1 MSDTKQEAIAL
12 AKAVYEAFMREVV
25 ERHVLTDRV
34 GALSAQKQKKIETER
49 DIDVRPVRL
58 MTISGKGGWSADP
71 SLRERYAESTNVTLL
86 DHLLSVV
93 RGAVTFAALDTLAAN
108 SELDQDALRS
118 ELRVV
123 AAIAFMHDLDKDL
136 GLTRDAALPLE
147 PLAERW
153 SAYGLDDFVEPE
165 YALEPDQIRAL
176 IEHAETSQV
185 HRSPAATAPPR
196 ALRHLMRY
204 IALADKLDG
213 LWLKEGIDAV
223 LKRLEQ
229 DAALSTG
236 FLKSWA
242 KIDLFDPHHPFLVDE
257 LQRYLSAQC
266 ERLTQ
271 VPPLIEVHQDGRL
284 VMLIP
289 AEQADEI
296 KQAGI
301 KRLGK
306 KLTRELFHLRV
317 NVSVRAVPE
326 LLDAQPDHEGL
337 LEYTGT
343 VPLDRE
349 FGRLFLVKASLAD
362 EFHTARLDELLGGL
376 GLSPAW
382 PKAAGQTLTPFPSP
396 GELPETAQLHLRRT
410 AHLLALLNHK
420 QVRELPEYE
429 SREQQLLEA
438 VGVERPEWIAA
449 LADRISRQVFTG
461 FWAVAIASEDA
472 EVFERVWGDD
482 GLLRRWLEG
491 AEGEPGLRDSIDSKG
506 APIVEAVVAHFA
518 AALTSRAVHSGGAG
532 NKRCLFTDQPLT
544 PRATFTPA
552 DKLYEIKKSAFS
564 GRDGRLEDVDSAQ
577 GEAQVSPVSY
587 AEHRFRSHVH
597 AAAGGKPDG
606 IPTLLSSPSTTG
618 LFAALALASEA
629 DFGNLSVYDLAREQ
643 VSKGRVYRGFDAYRH
658 RYRVARFERM
668 PERTEDQVDQLRL
681 LLRAALRFGR
691 PVHLFR
697 GLPTQE
703 RAFFAFDA
711 MPRRLAD
718 LIGGSQLRLEQIPSA
733 LERLE
738 TANLILSTNGLGFEV
753 FDRYARPATRLGA
766 VCLAWAQLHD
776 DAKDG
781 QSDRSGRF
789 WREFEQLMEEP
800 LMSDTEAPLV
810 ELGRAAARIQRYP
823 GAMASANL
831 ELLTFSLSLETAI
844 AAWKLNQR
852 DAESLAMAVAGELET
867 NLVRRQ
873 QQSAKTTRS
882 EVSLTNECIAFARRF
897 VNDVWFGVLD
907 GRPPAQANRR
917 VLASIYRMSFL
928 TAPRTKSDAEPEITT
943 ESETT
948 TENAD

>member
-1 MSDTKQEAIAL
+1 MSDTRQEAIAL
-12 AKAVYEAFMREVV
+12 AKAVYETFMREVIKG
-25 ERHVLTDRV
+25 HVLTDRV
-34 GALSAQKQKKIETER
+34 GALSAQKQKKVDTKR

-71 SLRERYAESTNVTLL
+71 DVRERYAGSTNVTLL

-108 SELDQDALRS
+108 PELDRDALRS
-118 ELRVV
+118 EFRVV

-153 SAYGLDDFVEPE
+153 SAYGLDEFVGPE
-165 YALEPDQIRAL
+165 LALQPDQIRAL

-185 HRSPAATAPPR
+185 HRSPAATSPPR
-196 ALRHLMRY
+196 AIRLLMRY
-204 IALADKLDG
+204 VALADKLDG
-213 LWLKEGIDAV
+213 LWLKEGIGAV
-223 LKRLEQ
+223 LERLEK
-229 DAALSTG
+229 DAALSAD

-266 ERLTQ
+266 ERLAQ

-284 VMLIP
+284 MMLIP
-289 AEQADEI
+289 AKQADTIMQE
-296 KQAGI
+296 GI
-301 KRLGK
+301 ERLGR
-306 KLTRELFHLRV
+306 KLTRELFHLRI

-337 LEYTGT
+337 VEHMEK
-343 VPLDRE
+343 VSLDRE

-382 PKAAGQTLTPFPSP
+382 PKVVGQTLTPFPSP
-396 GELPETAQLHLRRT
+396 GELPETAQLHLRRA
-410 AHLLALLNHK
+410 AHLLVLLNHK
-420 QVRELPEYE
+420 QVRTLPEYE
-429 SREQQLLEA
+429 VRERQLLEA
-438 VGVERPEWIAA
+438 VGVDRPEWIAA
-449 LADRISRQVFTG
+449 LTDRISRQVFTG
-461 FWAVAIASEDA
+461 FWTVAVASEDA
-472 EVFERVWGDD
+472 EVFQRVWGEE
-482 GLLRRWLEG
+482 GLLRCWLEG
-491 AEGEPGLRDSIDSKG
+491 PEGERGLRDSIDSKG
-506 APIVEAVVAHFA
+506 APIVDAVLQHFA
-518 AALTSRAVHSGGAG
+518 DALAGKAVHLDRIG

-564 GRDGRLEDVDSAQ
+564 GRDGRLEDIDSAQ

-587 AEHRFRSHVH
+587 AEHRLRWHVH

-618 LFAALALASEA
+618 LFAALALANEA

-643 VSKGRVYRGFDAYRH
+643 VSKGRVYQGFDAYRH
-658 RYRVARFERM
+658 RYRVARFERV
-668 PERTEDQVDQLRL
+668 PERTVDQVDQLHL

-697 GLPTQE
+697 GLPSPE
-703 RAFFAFDA
+703 HAFFLFDA
-711 MPRRLAD
+711 MPRRLSD
-718 LIGGSQLRLEQIPSA
+718 LIGGSRLRLEQIPSA

-776 DAKDG
+776 DAKDR

-789 WREFEQLMEEP
+789 RREFEQLMEEP

-823 GAMASANL
+823 GGMASGNL
-831 ELLTFSLSLETAI
+831 ELLTFNLALETAI
-844 AAWKLNQR
+844 AAYKLNQR
-852 DAESLAMAVAGELET
+852 DTDSLAMAIAGELET

-873 QQSAKTTRS
+873 QQSARNTRDN
-882 EVSLTNECIAFARRF
+882 VGLTDECIAFARRF
-897 VNDVWFGVLD
+897 VDHVWFGVLD

-928 TAPRTKSDAEPEITT
+928 TAPRAKSDAEPK
-943 ESETT
+943 TT

>member
-1 MSDTKQEAIAL
+1 MSDTRQEALAL

-25 ERHVLTDRV
+25 EKHVLTDRV
-34 GALSAQKQKKIETER
+34 GALSAQKQKKVDTKL

-71 SLRERYAESTNVTLL
+71 DVRERYAGSTNVTLL

-108 SELDQDALRS
+108 PELDRDTLRS

-136 GLTRDAALPLE
+136 GLTRDSALPLG

-153 SAYGLDDFVEPE
+153 SAYGLDGFVGPE
-165 YALEPDQIRAL
+165 LALRPDQIRAL

-185 HRSPAATAPPR
+185 HRSPAVTAPPR
-196 ALRHLMRY
+196 AIRHLMRY
-204 IALADKLDG
+204 VALADKLDG

-223 LKRLEQ
+223 LERLEK
-229 DAALSTG
+229 DAALSAD

-257 LQRYLSAQC
+257 LQRYLSGQC
-266 ERLTQ
+266 ERLEQ

-289 AEQADEI
+289 AEQADRITQE
-296 KQAGI
+296 GI
-301 KRLGK
+301 KRLGR
-306 KLTRELFHLRV
+306 KLTRDLFQLRI

-337 LEYTGT
+337 IEYMEK
-343 VPLDRE
+343 VSLDRD

-362 EFHTARLDELLGGL
+362 QAHTARLDELLGGL

-382 PKAAGQTLTPFPSP
+382 PKVTGQTLTPFPSP
-396 GELPETAQLHLRRT
+396 GELPEAAQLHLRRA
-410 AHLLALLNHK
+410 AHLLVLLNHK
-420 QVRELPEYE
+420 QVKELPEYE

-438 VGVERPEWIAA
+438 VGVERPEWIVA

-461 FWAVAIASEDA
+461 FWAVAVASEDA
-472 EVFERVWGDD
+472 EVLERVWGEE
-482 GLLRRWLEG
+482 GLLCRWLEG
-491 AEGEPGLRDSIDSKG
+491 PEGERGLRDSIDSKG
-506 APIVEAVVAHFA
+506 APIVDAVVQHFGD
-518 AALTSRAVHSGGAG
+518 ALGGRAVNVDGAG
-532 NKRCLFTDQPLT
+532 SKRCLFTDHPLT
-544 PRATFTPA
+544 QRATFTPA

-564 GRDGRLEDVDSAQ
+564 GREGRLEDIDSAQ

-587 AEHRFRSHVH
+587 AEHRLRSHVH

-618 LFAALALASEA
+618 LFAALALANEA
-629 DFGNLSVYDLAREQ
+629 DFGSLSVYDLAREQ
-643 VSKGRVYRGFDAYRH
+643 VSKGRVYQGFDAYRH

-668 PERTEDQVDQLRL
+668 PERTVDQVDQLRL

-697 GLPTQE
+697 GLPSPEQ
-703 RAFFAFDA
+703 AFFFFDA

-718 LIGGSQLRLEQIPSA
+718 LIGGNRLRLEQIPSA

-753 FDRYARPATRLGA
+753 FDRYARPLTRLGA

-789 WREFEQLMEEP
+789 RREFEQLMEEP

-810 ELGRAAARIQRYP
+810 ELGRAAARIQQRP
-823 GAMASANL
+823 RGGASANE
-831 ELLTFSLSLETAI
+831 ELLSFNLSLETAI
-844 AAWKLNQR
+844 DAWRLKQR
-852 DAESLAMAVAGELET
+852 DPESLTMAIAGELET
-867 NLVRRQ
+867 NLARKQ
-873 QQSAKTTRS
+873 KIAAAKNRDGETLQ
-882 EVSLTNECIAFARRF
+882 EAFIAFARRF
-897 VNDVWFGVLD
+897 VDDVWFGVLE

-917 VLASIYRMSFL
+917 VLSSIYRMSFL
-928 TAPRTKSDAEPEITT
+928 TAPRAKSDV

-948 TENAD
+948 AVKAA